1 MNAVCWTDGW
11 LSSAASD
18 QVRKARGQEGFS
30 APGDPAHTQLCQQA
44 FWFLLGV
51 RVLTPHLPVP
61 HLKYVRL
68 DPVRKL
74 GLGLVNLPFP
84 KVGCQVAWRQFSR
97 YYGAM
102 GGTPVVSGIN
112 GKVGILENLLESVC
126 PRAEKTYLH
135 CLSFCLFSLFPF
147 SFFFFEMVSC
157 NPA

>member
-1 MNAVCWTDGW
+1 MVEQCCIC
-11 LSSAASD
+11 D

-30 APGDPAHTQLCQQA
+30 APGDPVHTQLCQQA
-44 FWFLLGV
+44 FWFVIGV

-112 GKVGILENLLESVC
+112 GKVGILENLLRVS
-126 PRAEKTYLH
+126 
-135 CLSFCLFSLFPF
+135 LSKSRKDLSPLLVFLL
-147 SFFFFEMVSC
+147 V
-157 NPA
+157 